1 MYNLVTLEIRND
13 MKEITLVLLAAGNS
27 TRFAQKVKK
36 QWLYSGDKP
45 LWLMVASEFEC
56 YDFAKIIVV
65 SSIEEI
71 KYMQN
76 FANYEFVAGGDSRQE
91 SLKNALLCVDTKF
104 VLVND
109 VARCC
114 IDHEMADRVI
124 GARELGDCIVPVL
137 SVNDTVYFG
146 SSPINRDELKI
157 IQTPQLSI
165 TNMLKNALDTD
176 FQYTDES
183 SSMVA
188 SGHKVHFVQGS
199 HNAHKITSFSDIRKI
214 PCLKPPVQKIM
225 VGFGIDTHTF
235 DETKMMVLGG
245 ANIECGFG
253 LKAHSDGDAA
263 IHAIIDA
270 LLGAAGMGDIGEYF
284 PDTDSSYKDIDSK
297 GLLKSIVEK
306 IYAYGFEI
314 NNIDITIVAQKP
326 KITPYK
332 SEMRKVLANLIEIG
346 TRFVNI
352 KATTSE
358 DVGFIGRGE
367 GLTVHAIASLSYKNW
382 SKN

>member
-1 MYNLVTLEIRND
+1 
-13 MKEITLVLLAAGNS
+13 MKDITLVLLAAGNS

-36 QWLYSGDKP
+36 QWIYTDDKP

-56 YDFAKIIVV
+56 YNFAKIIIV
-65 SSIEEI
+65 SSLEEI

-76 FANYEFVAGGDSRQE
+76 FADYGFVAGGDSRQE
-91 SLKNALLCVDTKF
+91 SLKNALTEVETKY
-104 VLVND
+104 VIVND

-114 IDHEMADRVI
+114 IDHDMVSRVI
-124 GARELGDCIVPVL
+124 EARELADCIVPTL
-137 SVNDTVYFG
+137 SINDTVYLG
-146 SSPINRDELKI
+146 SNPINRDELKI

-165 TNMLKNALDTD
+165 TNVLTDALNTD
-176 FQYTDES
+176 AEYTDES
-183 SSMVA
+183 SSIVA
-188 SGHKVHFVQGS
+188 SNHTVHFVQGS
-199 HNAHKITSFSDIRKI
+199 HNAHKLTTLDDIYKI
-214 PCLKPPVQKIM
+214 PCLKPPVVKMM

-235 DETKMMVLGG
+235 DESKTMVLGG
-245 ANIECGFG
+245 VNIDCGFG

-284 PDTDSSYKDIDSK
+284 PDTDILYKGADSK
-297 GLLKSIVEK
+297 ELLKYVVEK
-306 IYAYGFEI
+306 IYAFGFEI

-326 KITPYK
+326 KITPHK
-332 SEMRKVLANLIEIG
+332 LEMRKVLASLIEIN
-346 TRFVNI
+346 TQFINI

-367 GLTVHAIASLSYKNW
+367 GLTVHAVSSLSYKNW

>member
-1 MYNLVTLEIRND
+1 
-13 MKEITLVLLAAGNS
+13 MKDITLVLLAAGNS
-27 TRFAQKVKK
+27 TRFGQKVKK
-36 QWLYSGDKP
+36 QWIYSDDKP
-45 LWLMVASEFEC
+45 LWLMVASSFKC
-56 YDFAKIIVV
+56 YDFAKIIIV
-65 SSIEEI
+65 SSQEEI

-76 FANYEFVAGGDSRQE
+76 FADYEFVAGGDSRQE
-91 SLKNALLCVDTKF
+91 SLKNALAYVETKY

-114 IDHEMADRVI
+114 IDHDMVSRVVE
-124 GARELGDCIVPVL
+124 AREYGDCIVPTL
-137 SVNDTVYFG
+137 NINDTVYLG
-146 SSPINRDELKI
+146 SNPINRDELKV
-157 IQTPQLSI
+157 IQTPQLS
-165 TNMLKNALDTD
+165 NSDKLKISFNINTQ
-176 FQYTDES
+176 FTDES

-188 SGHKVHFVQGS
+188 SGYHIHFVLGS
-199 HNAHKITSFSDIRKI
+199 HNAHKLTTPADIHKI
-214 PCLKPPVQKIM
+214 PCLKSPVQKTM

-235 DETKMMVLGG
+235 DETKTMFLGG
-245 ANIECGFG
+245 VKIDCGFG

-270 LLGAAGMGDIGEYF
+270 LLGATGMGDIGEYF
-284 PDTDSSYKDIDSK
+284 PDTDNEYKGADSK
-297 GLLKSIVEK
+297 ALLKSIVDK

-326 KITPYK
+326 KITPHK
-332 SEMRKVLANLIEIG
+332 LEMRKVLAKIIEINPQ
-346 TRFVNI
+346 FVNI

-367 GLTVHAIASLSYKNW
+367 GLTVHAVASLSYKDW

>member
-1 MYNLVTLEIRND
+1 
-13 MKEITLVLLAAGNS
+13 MKDITLVLLAAGNS

-36 QWLYSGDKP
+36 QWIYSDNKP

-56 YDFAKIIVV
+56 YDFAKIIIV
-65 SSIEEI
+65 SSHEEI

-76 FANYEFVAGGDSRQE
+76 FADYEFVTGGSSRQE
-91 SLKNALLCVDTKF
+91 SLKNALSNVATKY
-104 VLVND
+104 VIVND

-114 IDHEMADRVI
+114 IDHDMVNRVI
-124 GARELGDCIVPVL
+124 EARELGDCIVPTL
-137 SVNDTVYFG
+137 RINDTVYLG
-146 SSPINRDELKI
+146 SNPINREELKI

-165 TNMLKNALDTD
+165 TNVLKDAISTNAE
-176 FQYTDES
+176 YTDES

-188 SGHKVHFVQGS
+188 SGHTVHFVLGS
-199 HNAHKITSFSDIRKI
+199 HNAHKLTTLDDIYKI

-235 DETKMMVLGG
+235 DASKTMVLGG
-245 ANIECGFG
+245 VKIDCGFG

-284 PDTDSSYKDIDSK
+284 PDTDKVYKGADSK
-297 GLLKSIVEK
+297 ELLKSIVEK
-306 IYAYGFEI
+306 IYAFGFEI
-314 NNIDITIVAQKP
+314 NNIDVTIVAQKP
-326 KITPYK
+326 KITPHK
-332 SEMRKVLANLIEIG
+332 LEMRKTLANIIEINPQ
-346 TRFVNI
+346 FVNI

-367 GLTVHAIASLSYKNW
+367 GLTVHAVSSLSYKNW